1 MKKEKA
7 NHIGTILLTILLTLT
22 MPLNVLA
29 STTSSGA
36 ITIQEQWANNVYQN
50 YQSLIQ
56 DSLKVSIPNSELD
69 NIWNN
74 YIDHAYSIW
83 NLNENDLQS
92 HYGHFRNYVGSQ
104 FEMEKNAD
112 NTYNYNMSEDARTFI
127 QDSFN
132 TYIQDN
138 PLSYKVAT
146 IPSYT
151 RLNTSQFSNYTVYKS
166 VQEIIKNCNGYAI
179 IQAPNQWDGS
189 NGRYALMVTIP
200 KETFEI
206 NFYGSL
212 TGGVFTS
219 VQMEHNWAN
228 VSQFYPSS
236 SNGIKMYR
244 FYPNQAPVEYP
255 NSGGNYWPNYNLV
268 YNLASIRNG
277 TGQGNIMTSLPK
289 DEEVFVFA
297 SINAYKNYNS
307 GNPQSYYQMS
317 NYTGSIS
324 PYGNNIPNTQGSYE
338 SIVNNIQSGWTAQ
351 EVLALVDRIM
361 SQNGGSGSGGGG
373 SSSDNPFGFLGRIG
387 ELLSQLVTGVGE
399 LLTGL
404 VDGVVNVFLGA
415 EDENGE
421 RHGGL
426 FGTIRDLI
434 SQLSTIFSTDIS
446 QFVSDIFGWLPS
458 EIITLWTAGIM
469 IAILF
474 GILRIIRG

>member
-36 ITIQEQWANNVYQN
+36 ITIQEQWAYNVYNNFQT
-50 YQSLIQ
+50 LLQ
-56 DSLKVSIPNSELD
+56 DSLKVSVPKSESD
-69 NIWNN
+69 KIWNE
-74 YIDHAYSIW
+74 YIDYAYNIW
-83 NLNENDLQS
+83 NLNHDDLQS
-92 HYGHFRNYVGSQ
+92 HYGHFREYVGSQ
-104 FEMEKNAD
+104 FEMEKNSD
-112 NTYNYNMSEDARTFI
+112 NTYNYNMSEDAYTFI

-132 TYIQDN
+132 TYMQDN
-138 PLSYKVAT
+138 PLSYTACYVKSYNSLSPNQF
-146 IPSYT
+146 PSYAQYNQT
-151 RLNTSQFSNYTVYKS
+151 KDF
-166 VQEIIKNCNGYAI
+166 IKN
-179 IQAPNQWDGS
+179 S
-189 NGRYALMVTIP
+189 NGFCILNYNLSYGQMADVYICVIP
-200 KETFEI
+200 RTVDYNLI
-206 NFYGSL
+206 GTTNNGL
-212 TGGVFTS
+212 FTS
-219 VQMEHNWAN
+219 VHSYIGWTQTGQPQVTNSNCYVKIIRGDGSISDLSGYNPSFNNIYNRETVASLGDGNIFTN
-228 VSQFYPSS
+228 NSS
-236 SNGIKMYR
+236 S
-244 FYPNQAPVEYP
+244 E
-255 NSGGNYWPNYNLV
+255 LV
-268 YNLASIRNG
+268 Y
-277 TGQGNIMTSLPK
+277 
-289 DEEVFVFA
+289 VFQTL
-297 SINAYKNYNS
+297 NALKNYNS
-307 GNPQSYYQMS
+307 GSPQPYYMA
-317 NYTGSIS
+317 TGFNGVIV
-324 PYGNNIPNTQGSYE
+324 PQGYNVPNSSGSYE

-361 SQNGGSGSGGGG
+361 SQNGGSGSGSGG

-415 EDENGE
+415 EDENGV

>member
-36 ITIQEQWANNVYQN
+36 VTIQEQWANNVYNNFQT
-50 YQSLIQ
+50 LLQ
-56 DSLKVSIPNSELD
+56 DSLKVSIPKSEAD
-69 NIWNN
+69 EIWNN

-112 NTYNYNMSEDARTFI
+112 NTYNYNMSQDAQTFI

-132 TYIQDN
+132 TYVSENDLGYTQCYLYSYSMVNVQQFPTYALYSTFKEWASKQDGYILTN
-138 PLSYKVAT
+138 AWIGSGTTQGIRCYVIPKRSGVDFVGTTSQGSFTNVQMYIDWTARNTPWQNVTGSKIVQIANNGT
-146 IPSYT
+146 ISEFSGAGQDANT
-151 RLNTSQFSNYTVYKS
+151 LGNTSSF
-166 VQEIIKNCNGYAI
+166 
-179 IQAPNQWDGS
+179 
-189 NGRYALMVTIP
+189 
-200 KETFEI
+200 
-206 NFYGSL
+206 
-212 TGGVFTS
+212 
-219 VQMEHNWAN
+219 
-228 VSQFYPSS
+228 
-236 SNGIKMYR
+236 
-244 FYPNQAPVEYP
+244 
-255 NSGGNYWPNYNLV
+255 NSGVSG
-268 YNLASIRNG
+268 R
-277 TGQGNIMTSLPK
+277 MTIFTNLPK
-289 DEEVFVFA
+289 NEMVYVFKTL
-297 SINAYKNYNS
+297 NALKAYNS
-307 GNPQSYYQMS
+307 GSPQPYYTATG
-317 NYTGSIS
+317 YTGLVV
-324 PYGNNIPNTQGSYE
+324 PNGVNVPNTNGSYE

-361 SQNGGSGSGGGG
+361 SQNGGSGSGSGD

-426 FGTIRDLI
+426 FGTIKDLI